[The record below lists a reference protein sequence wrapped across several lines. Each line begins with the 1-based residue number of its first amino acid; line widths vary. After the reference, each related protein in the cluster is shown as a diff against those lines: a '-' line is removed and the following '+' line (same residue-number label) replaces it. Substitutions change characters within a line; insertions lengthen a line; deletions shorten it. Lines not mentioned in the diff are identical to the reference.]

1 MWYLIYPCKNHDQSG
16 LTWVLFAVAIMVK
29 SPRNSLFMGVPGAF
43 FRRVK
48 YSTNLQRILDYI
60 LIKETAVYR
69 LSCLFTTVSSFVYS
83 YSIFSLVCFYFF
95 FTIHRFLK
103 NEIP

>member
-1 MWYLIYPCKNHDQSG
+1 MVFNLSLQNHDQSG

-48 YSTNLQRILDYI
+48 YSTNLQRILDYV

-69 LSCLFTTVSSFVYS
+69 LSCLFTTV
-83 YSIFSLVCFYFF
+83 FF
-95 FTIHRFLK
+95 FCVFLFNFFFGLFLFFLYHTPFSE